1 MKEGSWERGSRNRDT
16 PSRAETLK
24 RESSALVPS
33 FSQADPALIVLTAG
47 RAGLPLGSS
56 SPLSPESVA
65 APGLGAGLS
74 PPVSDPLQCSLPSA
88 PAPGT

>member
-1 MKEGSWERGSRNRDT
+1 MKEASWERGSRNRDT
-16 PSRAETLK
+16 PSRAETLS
-24 RESSALVPS
+24 ESSALVPS
-33 FSQADPALIVLTAG
+33 FSQADLALMVLAAG

-56 SPLSPESVA
+56 SPLSPESVG

-74 PPVSDPLQCSLPSA
+74 PLVSDPLQCSLPSA